1 MQVFFLLI
9 FKLIPL
15 YFIIA
20 LGFVAG
26 KYLKVSK
33 ESLAALLIYI
43 IAPLVVFHGVYT
55 TQLTAGT
62 LLLPVVFF
70 VAAAIICLLFYYIGK
85 IFFEGSV
92 KNLLAFAAASGNTG
106 YFGLPVGVA
115 IFGSEALGTLVLCT
129 LGLIVF
135 ENTLGFFIAARG
147 EHTAKVA
154 LMKVVKLPS
163 IYAFILAVAVNL
175 MQINLGQTY
184 LDFAQLFRGAYSVLG
199 MMIVGL
205 GIAGIAKF
213 EFDFKFISLAF
224 LGKFLVWP
232 FIMFLLVFADRQFW
246 HLFGDLAH
254 KVLLLLSVV
263 PIAANTVAFATEL
276 RVHPQKAA
284 VAVLLST
291 LFALAYIPLAVIYFI
306 K

>member
-1 MQVFFLLI
+1 MEVFFILL

-26 KYLKVSK
+26 KFFKVSK
-33 ESLAALLIYI
+33 ESLVFLLIYI

-55 TQLTAGT
+55 TGLSPGT

-70 VAAAIICLLFYYIGK
+70 AGAAVICLLFYSIGK
-85 IFFEGSV
+85 LFFEGST
-92 KNLLAFAAASGNTG
+92 KTLLAFAAASGNTG

-115 IFGSEALGTLVLCT
+115 IFGAEALGTLVLCT

-135 ENTLGFFIAARG
+135 ENTLGFFITARG
-147 EHTAKVA
+147 EHTAKAA
-154 LMKVVKLPS
+154 LIKVLKLPS
-163 IYAFILAVAVNL
+163 IYAFIIAVVVNL
-175 MQINLGQTY
+175 LQINLGLAY

-199 MMIVGL
+199 MMIIGL

-213 EFDFKFISLAF
+213 EFDLKFTGLAF
-224 LGKFLVWP
+224 VGKFLVWP
-232 FIMFLLVFADRQFW
+232 ALMYLLVSADINSW

-254 KVLLLLSVV
+254 KALLLLSVV
-263 PIAANTVAFATEL
+263 PIAANTVAYATEL
-276 RVHPQKAA
+276 NVHPEKAA

-291 LFALAYIPLAVIYFI
+291 LFALVYIPLAVIYFI
-306 K
+306 G